1 MIGTEVFW
9 QRPLTDNGAMEHPA
23 KCYTIHC
30 SGMHSKPDDPA
41 CGLIHDDEDPV
52 SPQNR

>member
-1 MIGTEVFW
+1 MLW

-23 KCYTIHC
+23 ECYTVYC
-30 SGMHSKPDDPA
+30 SGMHPKPNDPA
-41 CGLIHDDEDPV
+41 RGLIHDDEDPV